1 MPLTSALHRFT
12 LTLLCLGGL
21 ASHTATCAASD
32 SAPTAPTY
40 TTRAGDTLEKIA
52 TRQYPSSPLQA
63 KVLAQVLSQTN
74 ASAVG
79 QTATRQRLKAGLVLE
94 VPSHEAVVRQVFA
107 PYFQTT
113 AASSSPEARRS
124 WVHYP

>member
-12 LTLLCLGGL
+12 LTLLCLSGL
-21 ASHTATCAASD
+21 AFHMVAHAASD
-32 SAPTAPTY
+32 ATQAASTY

-52 TRQYPSSPLQA
+52 TRHYPSSPLQA
-63 KVLAQVLSQTN
+63 QVLAQVLAQAN

-79 QTATRQRLKAGLVLE
+79 QTAARKRLKAGLVLE

-107 PYFQTT
+107 PYFHTT
-113 AASSSPEARRS
+113 AASANPEARRS

>member
-1 MPLTSALHRFT
+1 MTVFSALHRFT
-12 LTLLCLGGL
+12 LMTLLCLGGL
-21 ASHTATCAASD
+21 AQASAAQAAD
-32 SAPTAPTY
+32 TPATY

-63 KVLAQVLSQTN
+63 QVLAQVLAQAN
-74 ASAVG
+74 ATAVG
-79 QTATRQRLKAGLVLE
+79 TAAPRKRLKTGTVLD

-107 PYFQTT
+107 PYFHQTN
-113 AASSSPEARRS
+113 AQASNPEARRN